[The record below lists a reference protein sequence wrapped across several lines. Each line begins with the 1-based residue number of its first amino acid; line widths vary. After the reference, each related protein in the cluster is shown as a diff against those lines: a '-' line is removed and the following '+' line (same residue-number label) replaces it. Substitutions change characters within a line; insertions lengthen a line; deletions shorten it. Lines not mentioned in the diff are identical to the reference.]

1 MIRAFIVDQNQLIC
15 NIITAFLEK
24 QADIVVAGW
33 ATTPEAALEQVG
45 GCDIVL
51 LDGKLSNPRKFT
63 LIRLLAKIAP
73 QVNVVVLNLDPS
85 EKVILQHLE
94 AGAAGYVP
102 KDASVDTLL
111 RVIRATHLGES
122 LVSPR
127 LTNLLIAR
135 VAELKQLL
143 TKQGVYP
150 NVLPALTERECEVL
164 ELIKLGLGNR
174 EISKRLVI
182 EVGTVKNHI
191 HNILRKYKVN
201 SRRQIPHLLEKEEEF
216 HLEMKRGFPTE
227 L

>member
-1 MIRAFIVDQNQLIC
+1 MIRVFIVDHNQLIC
-15 NIITAFLEK
+15 NIISVFLEK
-24 QADIVVAGW
+24 QSDMVVAGW
-33 ATTPEAALEQVG
+33 ATSPETALEQVS

-51 LDGKLSNPRKFT
+51 VDGKLPNPRKFT

-73 QVNVVVLNLDPS
+73 QVKVVVLNLDQS

-102 KDASVDTLL
+102 KEASVEMLL
-111 RVIRATHLGES
+111 KTIRATYRGES

-127 LTNLLIAR
+127 LTTLLIAR

-150 NVLPALTERECEVL
+150 NVLPALTEREREVL
-164 ELIKLGLGNR
+164 DLVKLGLGNR

-201 SRRQIPHLLEKEEEF
+201 SRREIPHLVEKEEEV
-216 HLEMKRGFPTE
+216 HLDMKRGLSTE
-227 L
+227 A

>member
-1 MIRAFIVDQNQLIC
+1 MIRAFIVEQNQLIC
-15 NIITAFLEK
+15 NIISAFLEK
-24 QADIVVAGW
+24 QADMVVVGW
-33 ATTPEAALEQVG
+33 ATTPEAALEQIG

-51 LDGKLSNPRKFT
+51 LDGKLPNPRKFT

-73 QVNVVVLNLDPS
+73 QVKVVVLNLEPS
-85 EKVILQHLE
+85 ERVILQHLE

-102 KDASVDTLL
+102 KDASVEMLL
-111 RVIRATHLGES
+111 RTIRATHCGES

-127 LTNLLIAR
+127 LTTMLIAR

-150 NVLPALTERECEVL
+150 NVLPALTEREREVL
-164 ELIKLGLGNR
+164 DLVKLGLGNR

-201 SRRQIPHLLEKEEEF
+201 SRREIPSLVEKEEEI
-216 HLEMKRGFPTE
+216 HLDFKRTVSSE
-227 L
+227 V

>member
-1 MIRAFIVDQNQLIC
+1 MIRAFIVEQNQLIC
-15 NIITAFLEK
+15 NIISAFLEK
-24 QADIVVAGW
+24 QADMVVVGW
-33 ATTPEAALEQVG
+33 ATTPEAALEQIG

-51 LDGKLSNPRKFT
+51 LDGKLPNPRKFT

-73 QVNVVVLNLDPS
+73 QVKVVVLNLEPS
-85 EKVILQHLE
+85 ERVILQHLE

-102 KDASVDTLL
+102 KDGSVDTLL
-111 RVIRATHLGES
+111 RTIRATHCGES

-127 LTNLLIAR
+127 LTTMLIAR

-150 NVLPALTERECEVL
+150 NVLPALTEREREVL
-164 ELIKLGLGNR
+164 DLVKLGLGNR

-201 SRRQIPHLLEKEEEF
+201 SRREIPSLVEKEEEI
-216 HLEMKRGFPTE
+216 HLDFKRIVSSE
-227 L
+227 V